1 MPIRIPSLLIFI
13 FIQLNTN
20 GQIIVRPPSEDGEP
34 QKETTQNSPSRF
46 LRNAISTDLS
56 WLARGGLSL
65 AIERNISD
73 YLSLRISGGPTFG
86 DILEGRLY
94 DGFKSQNGS
103 ILDEITASPSWNYG
117 IEARYYSGETGYYDS
132 FFWGVGLMSR
142 GYEYQGIFN
151 PKNFN
156 PTTTQASSEVT
167 SKTRTTDIYIR
178 YGSCA
183 HLNKSESGILFIEYG
198 LILGYSIDSFD
209 LFYPEFTNPFNS
221 PGNTSQVLLS
231 KTRELNPSYLIL
243 PVIGIGYA
251 F

>member
-1 MPIRIPSLLIFI
+1 MPIRIASILLFI
-13 FIQLNTN
+13 SIHFHTQA
-20 GQIIVRPPSEDGEP
+20 QIIVRPPSEDGEP
-34 QKETTQNSPSRF
+34 KQEIAKKGPSRF

-56 WLARGGLSL
+56 WLARGCVSL
-65 AIERNISD
+65 AYERNISD

-86 DILEGRLY
+86 DFLEGRLY
-94 DGFKSQNGS
+94 DGFKSQNAGV
-103 ILDEITASPSWNYG
+103 LDQITASPSWNYG
-117 IEARYYSGETGYYDS
+117 LEMRYYAGETGYYDS

-142 GYEYQGIFN
+142 GYNYQGVFN
-151 PKNFN
+151 PKNFD
-156 PTTTQASSEVT
+156 PSTTQSSSEVI

-209 LFYPEFTNPFNS
+209 LIYPEFTNPFNS
-221 PGNTSQVLLS
+221 PGNTSQVFYS

-243 PVIGIGYA
+243 PVLGIGYA